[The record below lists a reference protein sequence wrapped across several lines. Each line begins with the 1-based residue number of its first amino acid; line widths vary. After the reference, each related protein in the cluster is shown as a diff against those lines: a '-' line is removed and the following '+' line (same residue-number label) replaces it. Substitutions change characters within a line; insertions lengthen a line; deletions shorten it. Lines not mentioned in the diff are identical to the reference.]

1 MKQNFS
7 LYYHSRPNLKILA
20 KEYSRLTSNG
30 KNPIIKNKN
39 CPPWVKIDKGKKAS
53 ASSPLPA
60 KESHKHHWQAS
71 KTFPREHDKA
81 VKRDSPRSP
90 VTEWSEILHFA
101 G

>member
-7 LYYHSRPNLKILA
+7 FYYHSRHNLKILA
-20 KEYSRLTSNG
+20 KEYSRLTSNE
-30 KNPIIKNKN
+30 KDPIIKNTD

-53 ASSPLPA
+53 ASSPLQA
-60 KESHKHHWQAS
+60 KEEQSHKHHWQEN

-81 VKRDSPRSP
+81 VKRDSPRS
-90 VTEWSEILHFA
+90 EILHFA